1 VNGNMQILENS
12 SAISEAVARHWQ
24 TLSRAAIEARGVF
37 HVALAGGSTPRTL
50 YERLARADYC
60 EVLDWEHTHIYFGD
74 ERCVPQDHAD
84 SNFHMA
90 QQALLSRVPVP
101 SSHIHPMFTPD
112 GSPQQS
118 AEQSAVRYA
127 ALLKAQ
133 LSSSDAGV
141 PVFDLILLGMGNDG
155 HTASLFP
162 DTGILQQ
169 TTEPVAA
176 QFVDKLDAWR
186 ISLTFSVINAA
197 RQVAIL
203 VSGEAKAGLVA
214 ELAQFDGGEFS
225 MPDQQQPPYP
235 IQRVNPQGRLNW
247 YLDSAA
253 ASQLNSGDA

>member
-1 VNGNMQILENS
+1 MNGNVQILES
-12 SAISEAVARHWQ
+12 STAISEAVARHWQ
-24 TLSRAAIEARGVF
+24 TLSRAAIDARGEF

-60 EVLDWEHTHIYFGD
+60 EALDWEHTHIYFGD

-90 QQALLSRVPVP
+90 QQALLSRVPIPP
-101 SSHIHPMFTPD
+101 SQIHPMFAPN

-118 AEQSAVRYA
+118 AEQNAARYA

-133 LSSSDAGV
+133 LPLSDTGF

-162 DTGILQQ
+162 GTGILQQ
-169 TTEPVAA
+169 EAEPVAA
-176 QFVDKLDAWR
+176 QFVDKLDVWR
-186 ISLTFSVINAA
+186 ISLTFPAINAA

-203 VSGEAKAGLVA
+203 VSGEAKAGRLA
-214 ELAQFDGGEFS
+214 ELARDMNDESGA
-225 MPDQQQPPYP
+225 PYP

-247 YLDSAA
+247 YLDVAA
-253 ASQLNSGDA
+253 ASQLNRGDA